1 MKYIQIEQPGGPE
14 VLKLAQGEKPQPG
27 PGEVLIRVA
36 AAGVNRPDLLQRQGH
51 YPPPPGA
58 SLILGLEVA
67 GIVEAI
73 GEAISAQTESSPAAI
88 TTFKVGDPV
97 CALLAGGGYS
107 EFCVA
112 PAAQC
117 LPVPKGLSLIEAA
130 GIPETF
136 FTVWANIVM
145 RGKLARGENFLVH
158 GGTSGIGTTAIQLA
172 RQIGAKVFATA
183 GTPEKCKACIDL
195 GASLAINY
203 KTQDYVQEI
212 KTAADGK
219 GVDLILD
226 MVGGPYFE
234 KNLESLAQ
242 NGRLVQIAF
251 LQGNKIPLDLK
262 TIMQKGLTLT
272 GSTLRPRSV
281 AQKAAIAREL
291 FENVWPW
298 LESKQVR
305 VLVDKTFSL
314 ADASKAHAYLEA
326 GEHIGKIIL
335 TV

>member
-1 MKYIQIEQPGGPE
+1 MKHIAIAQSGGPE
-14 VLKLAQGEKPQPG
+14 VLRLAQGEVPKPG

-36 AAGVNRPDLLQRQGH
+36 AAGVNRPDLLQRQGY
-51 YPPPPGA
+51 YPPPAGA
-58 SLILGLEVA
+58 SPILGLEVA
-67 GIVEAI
+67 GIVEAVGLAVQNWKI
-73 GEAISAQTESSPAAI
+73 GDA
-88 TTFKVGDPV
+88 V
-97 CALLAGGGYS
+97 CALLSGGGYA
-107 EFCVA
+107 EYCVA

-136 FTVWANIVM
+136 FTVWANVFM
-145 RGKLARGENFLVH
+145 RGKLARDERFLVH

-172 RQIGAKVFATA
+172 RQWGAKVFATA
-183 GTPEKCKACIDL
+183 GSAEKCKACVDL
-195 GASLAINY
+195 GASVAINY
-203 KTQDYVQEI
+203 KTQDYVQEV
-212 KTAADGK
+212 KTATDGQ

-242 NGRLVQIAF
+242 DGRLVQIAF
-251 LQGNKIPLDLK
+251 LQGSRVQLDLK
-262 TIMQKGLTLT
+262 TIMHKGLTLT

-281 AQKAAIAREL
+281 AQKAAIACEV
-291 FENVWPW
+291 FENIWPW
-298 LESKQVR
+298 LESRQVC
-305 VLVDKTFSL
+305 VLVDRTFPL
-314 ADASKAHAYLEA
+314 ADASQAHAYLEA

>member
-14 VLKLAQGEKPQPG
+14 VLKLAQGEKPRPG

-51 YPPPPGA
+51 YPPPAGA
-58 SLILGLEVA
+58 SPILGLEVS
-67 GIVEAI
+67 GTIEAI
-73 GEAISAQTESSPAAI
+73 GEAIGVAN
-88 TTFKVGDPV
+88 FKVGDSV

-117 LPVPKGLSLIEAA
+117 LPVPKGTSLIEAA
-130 GIPETF
+130 GIPEAF

-145 RGKLARGENFLVH
+145 RGKLASGEKFLVH

-172 RQIGAKVFATA
+172 RQLGVKVFATA
-183 GTPEKCKACIDL
+183 GTPEKCKACLDL
-195 GASLAINY
+195 GATVAINY

-212 KTAADGK
+212 KTATDGK

-251 LQGNKIPLDLK
+251 LQGNRVPLDLK
-262 TIMQKGLTLT
+262 TVMQKGLTLT

-281 AQKAAIAREL
+281 DQKAAIAREL

-298 LESKQVR
+298 FESKQVR

-314 ADASKAHAYLEA
+314 GDASKAHAYLEA